1 MILIQFWKCLSSHG
15 VLVQA
20 LRLLGSKN
28 TSPAGPGEK
37 VSYPHLK
44 SPGVVSTQR
53 IQAAPQS
60 HLIRE
65 FVGGFTYAISVF
77 DQH

>member
-20 LRLLGSKN
+20 LRLLGSK
-28 TSPAGPGEK
+28 TPVQQGLVKKYLIFISP
-37 VSYPHLK
+37 
-44 SPGVVSTQR
+44 PGVVSTQG

-77 DQH
+77 DQY